1 MASIRILHTEN
12 LDNSQ
17 TYSEI
22 YECAVEAPGIYQSVI
37 LEMRGASLMRAVR
50 RAGTNSID
58 AGAPAK
64 AAEAWLVANL
74 GYLDDTVRRAAIAT
88 LALRLR
94 TSELCLPTD
103 ILTLYPRMHERLAR
117 SIAHPETY
125 DSAFFP
131 KDIALASGLTSPA
144 GALSVSIP
152 FPEAKGG
159 ALDRARRTAGAFGR
173 QVMQQGAGSALNW
186 LAGASGGRWVEL
198 HVDERNLRDF
208 NPAGFHRCYHR
219 LAGLM
224 RARPE
229 LAGIYGASWLYDP
242 QLATVSP
249 KLAFVGEPV
258 KAGGRLIRLRADP
271 VQTAFAVARSP
282 TRQRLV
288 ESGQYRPICYG
299 MYWGRRDLIA
309 WSESQGH

>member
-1 MASIRILHTEN
+1 MASIRILRTEN

-22 YECAVEAPGIYQSVI
+22 YEYAVEAAGIYQSVI

-50 RAGTNSID
+50 AAGMRRID
-58 AGAPAK
+58 SAAPAK
-64 AAEAWLVANL
+64 AAEAWLLANL

-94 TSELCLPTD
+94 TSELSLPTD
-103 ILTLYPRMHERLAR
+103 ILTLYPQMHERLAR
-117 SIAHPETY
+117 SLSNPATY
-125 DSAFFP
+125 DAAFFP

-152 FPEAKGG
+152 LPDAKG
-159 ALDRARRTAGAFGR
+159 AFDRARRTAGAFGR
-173 QVMQQGAGSALNW
+173 QVVQQGAGAAFGW
-186 LAGASGGRWVEL
+186 LTEAAGGRWVEL

-229 LAGIYGASWLYDP
+229 LTGIYGASWLYDP

-249 KLAFVGEPV
+249 KLAFIGEPV
-258 KAGGRLIRLRADP
+258 TAGGRLIRLRADP
-271 VQTAFAVARSP
+271 VQTAFAVSKSA

-288 ESGQYRPICYG
+288 ESGEYKPICYG
-299 MYWGRRDLIA
+299 MYWSRRDLIA
-309 WSESQGH
+309 WSKSQGH